1 MGQIRVL
8 VFTEVVMNGKPI
20 IRSIS
25 GLCRKVEN
33 CVERETFSNLCGSNL
48 VNSSV
53 ASRFPLLIESM
64 LSRLVGPRI
73 AAGIWEFLVF
83 GLKQAASCVF
93 AGSFLFLLAISGH
106 VSIPGLARYDFLFLS
121 AIAIQIV
128 LIALRLENWREVA
141 VLSVFHLVGVGLE
154 LFKTS
159 PSIRSWSYPEPAFFH
174 LRTVPLYSGFMYAS
188 VASYIMQ
195 SWRIMRLRLTEFPSF
210 TLAVGLSAAI
220 YANFFTNHY
229 MVDMRWPLAACVLLL
244 FRRTQVNFVVIK
256 KERRMPLALA
266 FLLIGFFIWIAEN
279 IATYFGAWQY
289 PHQKRQWAIVG
300 PTKISSWMLLV
311 IISFIV
317 VAALKE
323 IFPKQQQEVF
333 SSEEEVATE
342 PVQAEPEDTALA

>member
-1 MGQIRVL
+1 M
-8 VFTEVVMNGKPI
+8 EV
-20 IRSIS
+20 
-25 GLCRKVEN
+25 
-33 CVERETFSNLCGSNL
+33 
-48 VNSSV
+48 
-53 ASRFPLLIESM
+53 M

-73 AAGIWEFLVF
+73 ASAIFEFLVF
-83 GLKQAASCVF
+83 GLKQAAACVF

-128 LIALRLENWREVA
+128 LVAVRLENWREVA
-141 VLSVFHLVGVGLE
+141 VLSVFHLVGIGLE

-159 PSIRSWSYPEPAFFH
+159 PAIRSWSYPEPAFFH
-174 LRTVPLYSGFMYAS
+174 LKTVPLYSGFMYAS

-195 SWRIMRLRLTEFPSF
+195 SWRIMRVRLIEFPSF

-229 MVDMRWPLAACVLLL
+229 MMDLRWPLAACVLLL
-244 FRRTQVNFVVIK
+244 FRRTHVNFTVVK
-256 KERRMPLALA
+256 KERRMPLALS

-311 IISFIV
+311 IISFII

-323 IFPKQQQEVF
+323 IFPKQQEVF
-333 SSEEEVATE
+333 SADDETLPVPPVETE
-342 PVQAEPEDTALA
+342 TEDTALA

>member
-1 MGQIRVL
+1 L
-8 VFTEVVMNGKPI
+8 
-20 IRSIS
+20 
-25 GLCRKVEN
+25 LD
-33 CVERETFSNLCGSNL
+33 
-48 VNSSV
+48 NSDTD
-53 ASRFPLLIESM
+53 RLM
-64 LSRLVGPRI
+64 LSTERALSNVVGRRI
-73 AAGIWEFLVF
+73 ASGTCELVVF
-83 GLKQAASCVF
+83 GLKQAAACVF
-93 AGSFLFLLAISGH
+93 AGSFLFLLAVSGH
-106 VSIPGLARYDFLFLS
+106 ISIPGLARYDFLFLG

-128 LIALRLENWREVA
+128 LVAVRLENWREVA
-141 VLSVFHLVGVGLE
+141 VLSLFHLVGIGLE

-159 PSIRSWSYPEPAFFH
+159 PTIRSWSYPEPAFFH
-174 LRTVPLYSGFMYAS
+174 LKTVPLYSGFMYAS

-229 MVDMRWPLAACVLLL
+229 MVDLRWPLAACVLLL
-244 FRRTQVNFVVIK
+244 FRRTQVNFIVTK

-266 FLLIGFFIWIAEN
+266 FLLIGFFIWVAEN

-311 IISFIV
+311 IISFII

-323 IFPKQQQEVF
+323 IFPKQQEVF
-333 SSEEEVATE
+333 SADEVPAATSA
-342 PVQAEPEDTALA
+342 VKADTEDTALA

>member
-1 MGQIRVL
+1 
-8 VFTEVVMNGKPI
+8 
-20 IRSIS
+20 
-25 GLCRKVEN
+25 
-33 CVERETFSNLCGSNL
+33 
-48 VNSSV
+48 
-53 ASRFPLLIESM
+53 M
-64 LSRLVGPRI
+64 LSNAAGPRRGSAI
-73 AAGIWEFLVF
+73 YEFLVF

-106 VSIPGLARYDFLFLS
+106 ISIPGLARYDFLFLS

-128 LIALRLENWREVA
+128 LVAVRLENWREVA
-141 VLSVFHLVGVGLE
+141 VLSLFHLIGMGLE

-174 LRTVPLYSGFMYAS
+174 LKTVPLYSGFMYAS

-195 SWRIMRLRLTEFPSF
+195 SWRLMQLKITEFPPF
-210 TLAVGLSAAI
+210 YLAVGLCAAI
-220 YANFFTNHY
+220 YANFFTDHY
-229 MVDMRWPLAACVLLL
+229 IVDLRWPLAACVLLL
-244 FRRTQVNFVVIK
+244 FRRTQVHFIVTHKV
-256 KERRMPLALA
+256 RRMPLALS

-311 IISFIV
+311 IISFII

-323 IFPKQQQEVF
+323 IFPKKQEVF
-333 SSEEEVATE
+333 GAEEEPAMEPAT
-342 PVQAEPEDTALA
+342 QLD